1 MKQKELYNQLLK
13 PDPQEV
19 GNRIKQIRAD
29 KKLSMKD
36 FAAKI
41 DDKSRSGTVSNWETG
56 KNLPNKK
63 RLESIAEI
71 GEITTNELLY
81 GIEKDFINFII
92 YISNN
97 IRKYEI
103 NHKFSDAA
111 SLENYDHRF
120 LVISDIFRSILTKNI
135 EVFKQNN
142 KQDYLSEDELFFTK
156 YDELIDLIYSEYKL
170 LNGNFE
176 SLDDSITLV
185 ANICDNLIGGVSHSN
200 KGFINETLFK
210 LKQTKLSL
218 DSYALDIDSNELET
232 LGEID
237 LKIYNSVITI
247 IEEAMQ
253 KIKKLI

>member
-1 MKQKELYNQLLK
+1 MN
-13 PDPQEV
+13 
-19 GNRIKQIRAD
+19 
-29 KKLSMKD
+29 
-36 FAAKI
+36 F
-41 DDKSRSGTVSNWETG
+41 
-56 KNLPNKK
+56 
-63 RLESIAEI
+63 
-71 GEITTNELLY
+71 
-81 GIEKDFINFII
+81 EKDFIYFII

-185 ANICDNLIGGVSHSN
+185 ANICDNLIGGVSHTN